1 MRSVG
6 AVAYHNSGLD
16 CAQHWFRTCA
26 EAAIEALSGACCADT
41 HDNQTGVRE
50 GNLYFELNRMLRE
63 RGVEERLAMLKV
75 RAQSRWTAPNCGIAL
90 KSNTARGRTHCVLV

>member
-1 MRSVG
+1 MF
-6 AVAYHNSGLD
+6 
-16 CAQHWFRTCA
+16 AQSAQFIH
-26 EAAIEALSGACCADT
+26 ACCADT

-75 RAQSRWTAPNCGIAL
+75 RAQSEWTARNRRNTL
-90 KSNTARGRTHCVLV
+90 KSNTARGNNLVWRLRLHTEFN